1 MSEDH
6 EVNKTDAIKR
16 FLVDVM
22 INNQLEYYSD
32 YVCEDVYA
40 IDLYMQ
46 GLLTY
51 TDRYRIS
58 DEGRAWLERH
68 K

>member
-1 MSEDH
+1 MLEDH
-6 EVNKTDAIKR
+6 EVKKTDAIKR

-22 INNQLEYYSD
+22 IKGSVDYD
-32 YVCEDVYA
+32 YVTTDVYA

-68 K
+68 QRS

>member
-1 MSEDH
+1 MSN

-22 INNQLEYYSD
+22 IRGSVEYD
-32 YVCEDVYA
+32 YISTDVYA
-40 IDLYMQ
+40 IDLYME

-58 DEGRAWLERH
+58 DKGRAWLERH
-68 K
+68 QRS